1 MALDLDEFLLQLA
14 NVHQARQSRTIRQG
28 AVPASTDVGPLE
40 LRDSLR
46 LGDGG
51 GRILLLSYV
60 VATLVLQNYTSL
72 DPSNISDLWI
82 PALLDPS
89 TAKLV
94 TH

>member
-14 NVHQARQSRTIRQG
+14 SVHQARQSRTIRHG
-28 AVPASTDVGPLE
+28 AVPASADVCPLE

-51 GRILLLSYV
+51 GRILFVSYV
-60 VATLVLQNYTSL
+60 VAAFFLQISTSL

-82 PALLDPS
+82 PALLDLSP
-89 TAKLV
+89 AKLV

>member
-14 NVHQARQSRTIRQG
+14 SVHQARQSRTIRQG
-28 AVPASTDVGPLE
+28 AVPASADVGPLE

-51 GRILLLSYV
+51 GRILFVSYV
-60 VATLVLQNYTSL
+60 VATVFLRISTSL
-72 DPSNISDLWI
+72 DPSKISDLWI

-94 TH
+94 AH